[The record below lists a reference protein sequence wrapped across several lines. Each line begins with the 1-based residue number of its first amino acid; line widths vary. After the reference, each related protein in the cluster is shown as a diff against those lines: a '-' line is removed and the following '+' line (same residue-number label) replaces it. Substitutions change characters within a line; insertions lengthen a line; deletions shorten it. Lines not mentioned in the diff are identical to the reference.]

1 MNLSERFYNH
11 LLDQSKTEF
20 TTREA
25 LLWYDSQKLPGT
37 KPARHTDLNYLILN
51 PLVLQK
57 LIKRIFP
64 GQYLVLGLRNS
75 GGIPDP
81 EGSLTTDTIGI
92 PKGIPSET
100 DQEFFDYL
108 EKKTE
113 VSLKLQSQH
122 KEVSKE
128 TSERSSKEFQKEIL
142 KEKGGEK

>member
-11 LLDQSKTEF
+11 LLDQNKTEF

-64 GQYLVLGLRNS
+64 GQYLVLGLGNTYT
-75 GGIPDP
+75 PNP

>member
-11 LLDQSKTEF
+11 LLDQNKTEF

-64 GQYLVLGLRNS
+64 GQYLVLGLENS
-75 GGIPDP
+75 STPNP
-81 EGSLTTDTIGI
+81 EGSCTPNTLTTSLSGA
-92 PKGIPSET
+92 

-108 EKKTE
+108 EKKTK

-122 KEVSKE
+122 KEVSK
-128 TSERSSKEFQKEIL
+128 TSLEVL
-142 KEKGGEK
+142 KEGQ